1 MKLVLATRNLGKVR
15 ELRDML
21 KSRYLQICALHDFP
35 DAPDI
40 VEDGETYAENAC
52 KKANAIADYTGHLT
66 LADDAGLE
74 VAALDGAP
82 GVHSKRWAGEDANDE
97 MRIAKLLAA
106 LEGKPNRDARF
117 VAAVAIAKPVSS
129 NSTGFVEHDSVPR
142 NSAEFV
148 EHVPVP
154 RNSTRFVGRGPVPRH
169 ADNTQSARFVGRGPV
184 PRHADSIQVVIGVCE
199 GHITLSPIGKGGFGY
214 DPVFVPAGYDKTF
227 AELGEECKN
236 RISHRAKALQLAI
249 PWLDIEQ
256 HR

>member
-1 MKLVLATRNLGKVR
+1 MKLVLATQNLGKVR

-21 KSRYLQICALHDFP
+21 KSQSLQICALHDFP

-74 VAALDGAP
+74 VAALNGAP

-129 NSTGFVEHDSVPR
+129 NSAGFVEHELVPR
-142 NSAEFV
+142 SSA
-148 EHVPVP
+148 
-154 RNSTRFVGRGPVPRH
+154 G
-169 ADNTQSARFVGRGPV
+169 FVGRGPV
-184 PRHADSIQVVIGVCE
+184 PRHADSTQSAGFVGRGPVPRHADSTQVVIGVCE

-249 PWLDIEQ
+249 PWLEIEQ

>member
-21 KSRYLQICALHDFP
+21 KSRYLQICPLHDFP

-74 VAALDGAP
+74 VAALNGAP
-82 GVHSKRWAGEDANDE
+82 GVHSKRWAGEDATDE

-106 LEGKPNRDARF
+106 LEGKPNREARF

-129 NSTGFVEHDSVPR
+129 NSAGFVERGPVPR
-142 NSAEFV
+142 NSA
-148 EHVPVP
+148 
-154 RNSTRFVGRGPVPRH
+154 RFVGRGPVPRH

-184 PRHADSIQVVIGVCE
+184 PRHVDSTQVVIGVCE
-199 GHITLSPIGKGGFGY
+199 GHITLSPVGKGGFGY

-249 PWLDIEQ
+249 PWLELEQ